1 MIQRGSQQNVE
12 LPRRLKNLFLE
23 SGQLVWPRSNLKGL
37 EFDPFL
43 LLGEITMAV
52 NDSVLIVRSVT
63 NAIKG
68 QKILES
74 NRIPAY
80 VQRASSLN
88 RQGCGY
94 ALKISGNI
102 ETAVNLLARAG
113 IQVVEIQGG

>member
-1 MIQRGSQQNVE
+1 
-12 LPRRLKNLFLE
+12 
-23 SGQLVWPRSNLKGL
+23 
-37 EFDPFL
+37 
-43 LLGEITMAV
+43 MAV

-74 NRIPAY
+74 RIPAY